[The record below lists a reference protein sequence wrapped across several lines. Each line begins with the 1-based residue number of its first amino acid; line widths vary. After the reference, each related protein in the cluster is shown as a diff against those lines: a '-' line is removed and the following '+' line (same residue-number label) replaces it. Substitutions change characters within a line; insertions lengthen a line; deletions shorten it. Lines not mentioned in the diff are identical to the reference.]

1 MTDRTPQ
8 RPPTPNWAGL
18 SRSAAL
24 WGLVILVSVL
34 LFQVMSRKDRELMNL
49 DDGHS
54 KAYPSRAWC
63 MPMASPSPRHR

>member
-34 LFQVMSRKDRELMNL
+34 LFQVMSRKAGGIQEF
-49 DDGHS
+49 
-54 KAYPSRAWC
+54 AYTVFQA
-63 MPMASPSPRHR
+63 